1 VLARAADSMER
12 RCIVVPWRPSVVQRV
27 SCYSESSAVDLVG
40 NDVVTPT
47 VVPADSARK
56 SLRWNAVAIG
66 VIFIVFVVV
75 SMFCSAAAIARLVII
90 IIIIIGLR

>member
-1 VLARAADSMER
+1 M
-12 RCIVVPWRPSVVQRV
+12 
-27 SCYSESSAVDLVG
+27 DLVG

-66 VIFIVFVVV
+66 VIFIVFVLV
-75 SMFCSAAAIARLVII
+75 SMFCSAAATARLVII
-90 IIIIIGLR
+90 ITIT